1 MRFPHSSV
9 GKESACNAEDL
20 SSIPG
25 SGRSAGEGIG
35 YSLQY
40 SWASLVAHLVKN
52 PLQCRKPWFNSW
64 AWKIPWRR
72 HRLLTPVF
80 LGFPGSSDRLRSLPP
95 NFSLSPQWFRSIP
108 ITCFLMLGTPS
119 EKVGF
124 ILKHFSLLAP
134 FIF

>member
-40 SWASLVAHLVKN
+40 SGLKNSMDCIVQRVAKSRTQLSDF
-52 PLQCRKPWFNSW
+52 PFND
-64 AWKIPWRR
+64 A
-72 HRLLTPVF
+72 
-80 LGFPGSSDRLRSLPP
+80 GG
-95 NFSLSPQWFRSIP
+95 
-108 ITCFLMLGTPS
+108 GS
-119 EKVGF
+119 EKGICLRQREEQV
-124 ILKHFSLLAP
+124 SRT
-134 FIF
+134 